1 MTAGQRSNL
10 PYAHLPR
17 LLCFLGIVLSQV
29 LSVGARAL
37 ADDVTVPV
45 SLQIELLLKVASYD
59 KNLKQRAREQVRVA
73 VVYKQD
79 DADSGRYAG
88 QALKALSEV
97 DDVSGMPVQPLSLI
111 YSDAAALARFTRDS
125 SVAVLYVAP
134 GFGDDDMTAIAQAL
148 DGVNVLSAGALS
160 KYTLRGLVLGFDL
173 AGGKPK
179 LWVHLGRARRQR
191 VELSSSVL
199 KLMRVIE

>member
-1 MTAGQRSNL
+1 MTAERARRFL
-10 PYAHLPR
+10 RVEVLRRVCIA
-17 LLCFLGIVLSQV
+17 LLIIGFA
-29 LSVGARAL
+29 ARAG

-45 SLQIELLLKVASYD
+45 SLQMELLLKVASYD
-59 KNLKQRAREQVRVA
+59 KNLKRRAGERVRVA
-73 VVYKQD
+73 VVFKQD

-97 DDVSGMPVQPLSLI
+97 EDVAGMPVEALSVI
-111 YSDAAALARFTRDS
+111 FTDAAGLARYTRDG
-125 SVAVLYVAP
+125 SVAVLYFAP
-134 GFGDDDMTAIAQAL
+134 GFADADLDAIAQAL
-148 DGVNVLSAGALS
+148 DGVSVLSAGALP

-179 LWVHLGRARRQR
+179 LWVHLERARRQR